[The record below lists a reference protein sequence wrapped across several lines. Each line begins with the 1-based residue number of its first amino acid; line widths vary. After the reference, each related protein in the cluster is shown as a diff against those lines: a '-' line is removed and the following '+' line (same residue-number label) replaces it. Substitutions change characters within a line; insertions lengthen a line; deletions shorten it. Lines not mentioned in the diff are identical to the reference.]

1 MTAQPFKFRHL
12 DAIVGA
18 FVLGA
23 VGVAVIALILVGS
36 VRQWFTGK
44 EKLYAQTAIIAHKD
58 PQQTKE
64 DLEFY
69 EELSQSLQVGT
80 PVELSGRTVGSVLQS
95 SFSDNRLKL
104 HLSIERDAAYALR
117 QGANGARDDG
127 ARALVKVPIAPFMG
141 QTRILLKPGR
151 GEDFD
156 WKNSKEYPIEIPIE
170 PPRDSTKMAQAVL
183 RDLESNLGPMMS
195 AITGLVQESRDL
207 VKEIRAQQLPQ
218 QAGELIA
225 GLRERQVPQR
235 LDALLGRIEALSVTV
250 AAIATTGQGIADDAK
265 QLSGGLVA
273 GKGIA
278 GKALSDEQ
286 LGTDLARLASDLQA
300 ITAELRKAAPT
311 LPGLSEGAGTLLDE
325 VQRLVDGLNRHWLMR
340 SYTNPGSDERIIPNG
355 IVEPPPMVEAKP

>member
-44 EKLYAQTAIIAHKD
+44 EKLYAQTAILAHKD
-58 PQQTKE
+58 PQQAKE

-95 SFSDNRLKL
+95 SFTDNRLKL
-104 HLSIERDAAYALR
+104 HLSIEREAAHALR
-117 QGANGARDDG
+117 LGPDG

-151 GEDFD
+151 GLEFS
-156 WKNSKEYPIEIPIE
+156 WKDSQESPIEIPIE

-235 LDALLGRIEALSVTV
+235 LDALLARVEALSVTV
-250 AAIATTGQGIADDAK
+250 AAIAATGQGIADDAK

-286 LGTDLARLASDLQA
+286 FGTDLARLASDLQA

-340 SYTNPGSDERIIPNG
+340 SYTDPGNGERIMPNG
-355 IVEPPPMVEAKP
+355 VVDPPPAVEAKP